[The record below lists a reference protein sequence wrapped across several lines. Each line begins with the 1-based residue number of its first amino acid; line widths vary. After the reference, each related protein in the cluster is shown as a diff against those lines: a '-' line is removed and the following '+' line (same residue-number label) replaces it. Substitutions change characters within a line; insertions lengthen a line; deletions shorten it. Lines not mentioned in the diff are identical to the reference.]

1 MSTSL
6 TIHGVKSISVT
17 APDTIERTGHTH
29 RSIKIEGRDGPV
41 ELILFSEE
49 AGDLQIHF
57 EEKE

>member
-6 TIHGVKSISVT
+6 TMHGVKSISVT
-17 APDTIERTGHTH
+17 APVLFETGSTH

-41 ELILFSEE
+41 EIILFSEE

>member
-6 TIHGVKSISVT
+6 TMHGVKSISVT
-17 APDTIERTGHTH
+17 APVLFETGSTH
-29 RSIKIEGRDGPV
+29 RSFKIEGRDGPV
-41 ELILFSEE
+41 EIILFSEE